1 MGQDTGQPLKTV
13 PLAAFHRHLG
23 AKMVPFAGY
32 EMPVQYPAGIIEE
45 HKHTRDKAGLF
56 DVSHMGQAWLHGAD
70 AAKAI
75 EKLVPGDIQAL
86 KPGTGRYTMI
96 TNDDGGIVD
105 DLIVTNWGDRLF
117 IVVNASRKHID
128 LPMIAEA
135 ASGLAELEIVENRA
149 LIALQGPSASGVLSG
164 MAPALAAMPFMSA
177 VETDIGGIA
186 CHVTRSGYTGEDG
199 YEISIPVGN
208 IEAIAQALCDHS
220 DVMPVGLGAR
230 DTLRLE
236 AGLCLYGNDL
246 DEETSP
252 IEAGLAWTI
261 SKRRR
266 EAGDFPG
273 AARILGELADGPQR
287 KRVGIQPEGRAPA
300 RDGTVIHAAGGDAVG
315 TITSGGF
322 GPSAGGPIAMG
333 YVGAEHAA
341 PGTQLEL
348 AVRKNM
354 VPASVVKMPFQP
366 HRYYKG

>member
-1 MGQDTGQPLKTV
+1 MGQETGQTLKTV
-13 PLAAFHRHLG
+13 PLAAFHRRMG

-32 EMPVQYPAGIIEE
+32 EMPVQYAAGIIDE
-45 HKHTRDKAGLF
+45 HKHTRAKAGLF

-75 EKLVPGDIQAL
+75 EKLVPGDVQAL
-86 KPGTGRYTMI
+86 SPGTGRYTMI
-96 TNDDGGIVD
+96 TNDGGGIVD

-128 LPMIAEA
+128 LPMIADA
-135 ASGLAELEIVENRA
+135 ADGMAELEIVEDRA
-149 LIALQGPSASGVLSG
+149 LIALQGPKASEVLSG
-164 MAPALAAMPFMSA
+164 MAPAVATMPFMSA
-177 VETDIGGIA
+177 LETEIGGVA

-199 YEISIPVGN
+199 YEISIPVADA
-208 IEAIAQALCDHS
+208 EALAQALAGHS
-220 DVMPVGLGAR
+220 AVMPVGLGAR

-252 IEAGLAWTI
+252 VEAGLAWTI

-273 AARILGELADGPQR
+273 SARILDELANGPKR
-287 KRVGIQPEGRAPA
+287 KRVGIRPEGRAPA
-300 RDGTVIHAAGGDAVG
+300 RDGTVVHAPGGDAIG
-315 TITSGGF
+315 TVTSGGF
-322 GPSAGGPIAMG
+322 GPSVGGPVAMG
-333 YVGAEHAA
+333 YVDAAHAA
-341 PGTQLEL
+341 ADTPLEL

-354 VPASVVKMPFQP
+354 VPATIVKMPFQP
-366 HRYYKG
+366 HRYFKG

>member
-1 MGQDTGQPLKTV
+1 MKTV